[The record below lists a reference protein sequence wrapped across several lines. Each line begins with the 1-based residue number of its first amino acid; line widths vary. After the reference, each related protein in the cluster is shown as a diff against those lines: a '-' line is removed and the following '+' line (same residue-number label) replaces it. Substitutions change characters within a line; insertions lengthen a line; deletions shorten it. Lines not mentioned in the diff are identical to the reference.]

1 MLRKLNNYFTAFEK
15 ILWICSV
22 VLIICSAFIFGKDTV
37 LSVIATLIGATSL
50 LLSAKGHPA
59 GQALAVI
66 FSILYAVISF
76 SFAYYGEMITYL
88 GMTGPMALAAFISWM
103 RNPYENN
110 KAEVR
115 VNHISRKEAALL
127 PVIALLVT
135 AVFFFILRYFGT
147 ANLLPSTLSI
157 TTSFVAVYLTFRRDP
172 FFAVAYALN
181 DLVLIVLWSL
191 AALTDKS
198 YLSVVV
204 CFVVFL
210 ANDIYGFISWREMK
224 KRQVGTVD

>member
-22 VLIICSAFIFGKDTV
+22 MLIICSAFVFGKDSI
-37 LSVIATLIGATSL
+37 LSIIASLIGATSL
-50 LLSAKGHPA
+50 LLSAKGHPI
-59 GQALAVI
+59 GQALSVV

-110 KAEVR
+110 KAEVK

-204 CFVVFL
+204 CFVVFFV
-210 ANDIYGFISWREMK
+210 NDIYGFISWRGMK
-224 KRQVGTVD
+224 KRQAGTVD

>member
-22 VLIICSAFIFGKDTV
+22 VLIICSAFVFGKDSI
-37 LSVIATLIGATSL
+37 LSIIASLIGATSL
-50 LLSAKGHPA
+50 LLNAKGHPI

-127 PVIALLVT
+127 PVLALLVT
-135 AVFFFILRYFGT
+135 AVFFFLLRYFGT

-204 CFVVFL
+204 CFVVFFV
-210 ANDIYGFISWREMK
+210 NDIYGFISWRGMK
-224 KRQVGTVD
+224 KRQAGTVD

>member
-22 VLIICSAFIFGKDTV
+22 MLIICSAFIFGKDSI
-37 LSVIATLIGATSL
+37 LSIIASLIGATSL
-50 LLSAKGHPA
+50 LLSAKGHPI
-59 GQALAVI
+59 GQALSVV

-103 RNPYENN
+103 RNPHENN

-135 AVFFFILRYFGT
+135 AIFFFILRYFGT

-210 ANDIYGFISWREMK
+210 ANDIYGFISWRGMK
-224 KRQVGTVD
+224 KRQAGTVD

>member
-22 VLIICSAFIFGKDTV
+22 MLIICSAFVFGKDSI
-37 LSVIATLIGATSL
+37 LSIIASLIGATSL
-50 LLSAKGHPA
+50 LLNAKGHPI
-59 GQALAVI
+59 GQALSVV

-103 RNPYENN
+103 RNPHENN

-135 AVFFFILRYFGT
+135 AIFFFILRYFGT

-210 ANDIYGFISWREMK
+210 ANDIYGFISWRGMK
-224 KRQVGTVD
+224 KRQAGTVD

>member
-22 VLIICSAFIFGKDTV
+22 MLIICSAFVFGKDSI
-37 LSVIATLIGATSL
+37 LSIIASLIGATSL

-110 KAEVR
+110 KAEVK

-127 PVIALLVT
+127 PVLALLVT
-135 AVFFFILRYFGT
+135 AVFFFLLRYFGT

-198 YLSVVV
+198 YISVVV

-210 ANDIYGFISWREMK
+210 ANDIYGFINWRKMMT
-224 KRQVGTVD
+224 RQTNNL

>member
-22 VLIICSAFIFGKDTV
+22 VLIICSAFVFGKDSI
-37 LSVIATLIGATSL
+37 LSIIASLIGATSL
-50 LLSAKGHPA
+50 LLNAKGHPI
-59 GQALAVI
+59 GQALSVV

-110 KAEVR
+110 KAEVK
-115 VNHISRKEAALL
+115 VNHISRKEVALL
-127 PVIALLVT
+127 PVLALLVT
-135 AVFFFILRYFGT
+135 AVFFFLLRYFGT

-210 ANDIYGFISWREMK
+210 ANDIYGFISWRGMK
-224 KRQVGTVD
+224 KRQAGTVD

>member
-22 VLIICSAFIFGKDTV
+22 MLIICSAFIFGKDTV
-37 LSVIATLIGATSL
+37 LSVIASLIGATSL

-127 PVIALLVT
+127 PVLALLVT

-204 CFVVFL
+204 CFVVFFV
-210 ANDIYGFISWREMK
+210 NDIYGFISWRGMK
-224 KRQVGTVD
+224 KRQAGTVD